1 MIKPNEHDKISIK
14 IITEVSPPLS
24 LLGGGGNFS
33 YIYYDGYGTT
43 VVMPTERR
51 QEYDK

>member
-24 LLGGGGNFS
+24 LYWGGNFS